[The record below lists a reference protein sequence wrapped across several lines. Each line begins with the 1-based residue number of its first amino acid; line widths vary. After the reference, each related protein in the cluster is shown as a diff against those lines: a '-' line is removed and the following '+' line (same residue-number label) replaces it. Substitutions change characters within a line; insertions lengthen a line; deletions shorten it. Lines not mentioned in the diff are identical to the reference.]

1 MPKLADHDQR
11 RTQIADAM
19 LRIAGRTGLHTVT
32 MRSVAAEAGVSVRL
46 VQYYF
51 TSKEQL
57 LHFTLT
63 HLAERMAE
71 RVRARLSATDSPAGP
86 RAVID
91 AVVTE
96 ALPTDE
102 ESRIFHLVY
111 TAYAVL
117 AVTDPAL
124 AAQRFM
130 DAPNAMEEFLLGQV
144 RIAAE
149 AGDLAHGIDP
159 RAETVGLLA
168 MSAGLGT
175 SVLLGQRGVDDARTV
190 LRYHLD
196 RIMPPG
202 SGSDLLKA
210 PGPSAGAG
218 QAADRPGPPATRT
231 TPPAGGH

>member
-11 RTQIADAM
+11 RTQIADAL
-19 LRIAGRTGLHTVT
+19 LRIAGSTGLHTVT

-51 TSKEQL
+51 ATKEQL

-63 HLAERMAE
+63 HLAQRMAE
-71 RVRARLSATDSPAGP
+71 RVQARLRRAEAGAGP

-91 AVVTE
+91 AVLTE

-130 DAPNAMEEFLLGQV
+130 DAPNAMEEFLLGQL
-144 RIAAE
+144 RAAGA
-149 AGDLAHGIDP
+149 AGDLAPGIDP

-175 SVLLGQRGVDDARTV
+175 SVLLGQRGVDDAQRV

-196 RIMPPG
+196 RIMPRADEP
-202 SGSDLLKA
+202 DQPA
-210 PGPSAGAG
+210 PPPAPPARSAGG
-218 QAADRPGPPATRT
+218 R
-231 TPPAGGH
+231 

>member
-11 RTQIADAM
+11 RTQIADAL
-19 LRIAGRTGLHTVT
+19 LRIAGHTGLHTVT

-51 TSKEQL
+51 TTKEQL

-63 HLAERMAE
+63 HLARRMAE
-71 RVRARLSATDSPAGP
+71 RVQARLGAKDDPAGP
-86 RAVID
+86 RAVLD
-91 AVVTE
+91 AVLTE

-130 DAPNAMEEFLLGQV
+130 DAPNAMEEFLLGHL
-144 RIAAE
+144 RAAGE
-149 AGDLAHGIDP
+149 AGGLAPGVDP

-175 SVLLGQRGVDDARTV
+175 SVLLGQRGVAEALEV

-196 RIMPPG
+196 RIMPAA
-202 SGSDLLKA
+202 SG
-210 PGPSAGAG
+210 P
-218 QAADRPGPPATRT
+218 DRPVLPAAPPARS
-231 TPPAGGH
+231 ARGR